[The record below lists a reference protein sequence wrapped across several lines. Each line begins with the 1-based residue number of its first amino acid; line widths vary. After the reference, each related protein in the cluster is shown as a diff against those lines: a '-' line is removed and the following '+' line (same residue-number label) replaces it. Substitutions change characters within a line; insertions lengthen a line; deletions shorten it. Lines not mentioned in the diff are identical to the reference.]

1 MSSLLPELPRI
12 RAPLDDGMIAALQKF
27 AQQVRSLLNGS
38 LTVRQ
43 NFRAQ
48 WLDTVITYPATRA
61 PEIETRPKLTRR
73 PSAVILA
80 DLRSVGATSA
90 PTSLTET
97 FRWDFD
103 DGRIVLPQFINAGT
117 GSYAVRLLVIE
128 E

>member
-12 RAPLDDGMIAALQKF
+12 RAPLDDGMVAALQKF

-48 WLDTVITYPATRA
+48 WLDTVITYPTTRA

-80 DLRSVGATSA
+80 DLRTVGATSTPA
-90 PTSLTET
+90 SLTET
-97 FRWDFD
+97 LRWEFD

>member
-12 RAPLDDGMIAALQKF
+12 RAPLDDGMVAALQRF
-27 AQQVRSLLNGS
+27 AAQVRALLSGG

-43 NFRAQ
+43 NMRAQ
-48 WLDTVITYPATRA
+48 WLDTVITYPTTRA
-61 PEIETRPKLTRR
+61 PEIETRPRLTRR

-80 DLRSVGATSA
+80 DLRTVGATSTPA
-90 PTSLTET
+90 SLTET
-97 FRWDFD
+97 FRWDYD
-103 DGRIVLPQFINAGT
+103 DGRIVLPQFVSAGT